1 MTRVTLYFFTDIANF
16 RSDVSLYQQEEICH
30 SLEDYNKHI
39 EDLKTEMVSATNS
52 AELIRKD
59 IKDLRNKYGFV
70 TGAQKCEVCRYPV
83 LTRSFYL
90 FPCQHVFHTSCLVDE
105 ISKHLDAVKLRRL
118 QDLQRRVK
126 ELATIQDNANNNAP
140 NGTLNGLSED
150 DQVREEFDRMVA
162 SECILCGDVMIKS
175 IVKPFITADDA
186 DLKGWEI

>member
-1 MTRVTLYFFTDIANF
+1 LIDTCQL
-16 RSDVSLYQQEEICH
+16 QQEEICD

-39 EDLKTEMVSATNS
+39 EDLKSEMIAATNS

-105 ISKHLDAVKLRRL
+105 VSKNLDTARLRRL

-126 ELATIQDNANNNAP
+126 EFAAVHDTNNAP
-140 NGTLNGLSED
+140 NGTMNGLSED

-162 SECILCGDVMIKS
+162 SECILCGDMMIKS